1 MQNSNQTPLLASNKD
16 TQFLNQ
22 LKRTELYFKEFTA
35 TRYMAAVDTGINRA
49 NICRYIATL
58 KKSNSIAIVKRDKCQ
73 ISGCTAQY
81 LTTNPELFPSDNQL
95 KLWNENS

>member
-1 MQNSNQTPLLASNKD
+1 MQNSNQNPLIDSNKD
-16 TQFLNQ
+16 KYFPNQ

-35 TRYMAAVDTGINRA
+35 TRYMASVDTGISIQ
-49 NICRYIATL
+49 NICRYVDELRESNKIAVVR
-58 KKSNSIAIVKRDKCQ
+58 IDYCQ
-73 ISGCTAQY
+73 ISRFKAEY